1 MDGKTVHKLAS
12 KAPTLTRKL
21 NLAKF
26 ETAKG
31 SSFRNQVLWLG
42 LLPIVWMVDLNG
54 GITKFGFTQTAFE
67 EDYKVRP
74 DYTTQTLFFAH
85 RQHVPEFKHF

>member
-1 MDGKTVHKLAS
+1 MDSKTVHKLAT
-12 KAPTLTRKL
+12 KVPTLTRKL
-21 NLAKF
+21 DLGKF
-26 ETAKG
+26 ETAAG
-31 SSFRNQVLWLG
+31 SRFRNQVLWLG
-42 LLPIVWMVDLNG
+42 LLPVIWLVDLNG
-54 GITKFGFTQTAFE
+54 GLAKFGFTKTQLE

>member
-1 MDGKTVHKLAS
+1 MDSKTVYKLAT
-12 KAPTLTRKL
+12 KVPTLTRKL
-21 NLAKF
+21 NLGKF
-26 ETAKG
+26 ETAAG
-31 SSFRNQVLWLG
+31 SRFRNQVLWLG
-42 LLPIVWMVDLNG
+42 LLPVIWLVDLNG
-54 GITKFGFTQTAFE
+54 GLAKFGFTKTQFE